1 MPRSGASAWRQS
13 WIRSPDPV
21 LVTDH
26 YSRLLL
32 VNPAARHL
40 LGINPETAR
49 GKPIDRVVKQPE
61 LARLLS
67 TLSDERQTA
76 EVTLPDGQVYLAT
89 ASSVMAEGHPVGR
102 VCLLRDIT
110 HFKEL
115 DALKSD
121 FVATVSHDLRSPL
134 TLMRGYATM
143 LEMVGELNEQQNTYV
158 RKIVTSVEDMT
169 RLVTSLLDLGR
180 IEAGINLQLEMV
192 PLHDVV
198 ERVVGSL
205 QLQAS
210 QKQIQ
215 MTTEISPD
223 TIPLVEADQALLQQA
238 MTQPGG
244 ECHQVHRA
252 QWQGDCAR
260 PPRPGSHDLR
270 GQRYRDWDC
279 TGGSSP
285 RVRKILPRRAAGNE
299 KTPGHR
305 AWDWQLS
312 NRLPSGTTGR
322 CG

>member
-1 MPRSGASAWRQS
+1 M
-13 WIRSPDPV
+13 

-32 VNPAARHL
+32 VNPAAQHL
-40 LGINPETAR
+40 LTINPETAR

-61 LARLLS
+61 LACLLS
-67 TLSDERQTA
+67 TLSSERQTA
-76 EVTLPDGQVYLAT
+76 DVLLPNGQVYMAT
-89 ASSVMAEGHPVGR
+89 ASSVIAEGHPVGR

-134 TLMRGYATM
+134 TMMRGYTTM

-158 RKIVTSVEDMT
+158 RKIVTGVEDIT
-169 RLVTSLLDLGR
+169 RLVTNLLDLGR

-192 PLHDVV
+192 PLHDII
-198 ERVVGSL
+198 ERVVGAL

-238 MTQPGG
+238 MTQFVGK
-244 ECHQVHRA
+244 CHQLHRA
-252 QWQGDCAR
+252 QWQDSRAR
-260 PPRPGSHDLR
+260 PPGPGSHDL
-270 GQRYRDWDC
+270 
-279 TGGSSP
+279 
-285 RVRKILPRRAAGNE
+285 
-299 KTPGHR
+299 
-305 AWDWQLS
+305 
-312 NRLPSGTTGR
+312 
-322 CG
+322 